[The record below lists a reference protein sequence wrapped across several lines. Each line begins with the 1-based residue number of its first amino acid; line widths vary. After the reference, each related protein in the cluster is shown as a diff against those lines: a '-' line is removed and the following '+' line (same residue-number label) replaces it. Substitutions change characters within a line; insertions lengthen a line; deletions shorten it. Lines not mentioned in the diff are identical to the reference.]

1 MTDDEL
7 TQSAEMI
14 MKLLTETRELT
25 TGEIENAMMLEGT
38 DCPDGAAKTLM
49 RLKTRGVLKSRLDP
63 ARKGWVW
70 SIK

>member
-1 MTDDEL
+1 MNDDER
-7 TQSAEMI
+7 SESVDMV
-14 MKLLTETRELT
+14 MRLLGETPELT

-49 RLKTRGVLKSRLDP
+49 RLKTKGILISRLDP

>member
-1 MTDDEL
+1 MTDDEY
-7 TQSAEMI
+7 TESAEMV
-14 MKLLTETRELT
+14 MRLLGEARELT

-63 ARKGWVW
+63 SRKGWVW

>member
-1 MTDDEL
+1 MMDDEH
-7 TQSAEMI
+7 SESVDMV
-14 MKLLTETRELT
+14 MKLLTETGELT

-38 DCPDGAAKTLM
+38 DCPDGAAKALM
-49 RLKTRGVLKSRLDP
+49 RLKTRGVLVSRLDP